1 MLFDADF
8 ANNILLYFFLF
19 FLFIDLNYLV
29 PAVITKHFNPI
40 AETLIAIGIP
50 PKEAKTEMETLQQL

>member
-1 MLFDADF
+1 MLFNADF
-8 ANNILLYFFLF
+8 AYNILLYFFLF
-19 FLFIDLNYLV
+19 FLFIDLKYLV

>member
-1 MLFDADF
+1 MLFNADF
-8 ANNILLYFFLF
+8 AYNILLYFFLF

-40 AETLIAIGIP
+40 AETLIAIEIP

>member
-29 PAVITKHFNPI
+29 PAVITKYCNPI
-40 AETLIAIGIP
+40 AEILIANGIP
-50 PKEAKTEMETLQQL
+50 AKEAKAEMETLQ

>member
-1 MLFDADF
+1 MLFNADF

-40 AETLIAIGIP
+40 AEILIAIGIP
-50 PKEAKTEMETLQQL
+50 VKEAKAEIEALQ